1 MPQDHIIT
9 QASEEKPPH
18 YIDCSNTT
26 RGTAR
31 LSLNLLVQSQA
42 VPTKGHFLQNVEL
55 WMAISQ
61 RICTK
66 MEYMYHQNLN
76 GIETPYSG
84 PEQKED
90 KEGC

>member
-1 MPQDHIIT
+1 MLQDDIIT
-9 QASEEKPPH
+9 QGSEEKPPH
-18 YIDCSNTT
+18 YLDCSNTT

-31 LSLNLLVQSQA
+31 LPLNLSVRSQA
-42 VPTKGHFLQNVEL
+42 VATKGHFLQNEEL

-61 RICTK
+61 RICEK
-66 MEYMYHQNLN
+66 MQYIYHQSLN
-76 GIETPYSG
+76 GIDTPYSR